1 MKKRY
6 ITPQTYCVKAETTAI
21 MAGSGDKYSF
31 SLGEQYHEEG
41 EITEDDDDVVMYSK
55 GYDAWSTW
63 DE

>member
-1 MKKRY
+1 MKKTY
-6 ITPQTYCVKAETTAI
+6 IAPLTYSVKAETTVI

-41 EITEDDDDVVMYSK
+41 EITQDDDDVAMYSK
-55 GYDAWSTW
+55 GYNAWSAW